1 MFPIGNTLPKKAL
14 KMPSSA
20 STSSEPPFIVF
31 SSAKALGAAILKR
44 RTAAGLSQVA
54 AAKHCRVGR
63 RCFIEVENGKATARL
78 DKVLAVMTG
87 MGLLAI
93 VVPFEVA
100 QAALRPA

>member
-1 MFPIGNTLPKKAL
+1 MPPTTPATPAPFFTLFT
-14 KMPSSA
+14 SA
-20 STSSEPPFIVF
+20 Q
-31 SSAKALGAAILKR
+31 ALGDAIQAR